1 MIAQE
6 QIQKT
11 KVIADDFTPAE
22 AEDLVS
28 SLIRIYINFY
38 KLQHLSQWE
47 RNHAISD
54 SYLNEKIAELQAK
67 EIELNNT
74 ILLAKETGCTIKL
87 DGIIRLK
94 LIK

>member
-22 AEDLVS
+22 T
-28 SLIRIYINFY
+28 
-38 KLQHLSQWE
+38 
-47 RNHAISD
+47 
-54 SYLNEKIAELQAK
+54 K

-87 DGIIRLK
+87 DGFIRLK